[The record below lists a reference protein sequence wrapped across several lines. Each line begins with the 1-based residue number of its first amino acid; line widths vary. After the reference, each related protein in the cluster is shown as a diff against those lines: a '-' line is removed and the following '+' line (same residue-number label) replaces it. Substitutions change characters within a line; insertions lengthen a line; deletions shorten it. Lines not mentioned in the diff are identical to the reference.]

1 MSTLEERNK
10 AVVLR
15 LKDEISSQGKFE
27 VSREIMA
34 PGFRPKRQG
43 MHNLIQ
49 NAREQGYPEP
59 GSQMRA
65 AFPDRVDHIEF
76 IMAEG
81 DRVGMAWRQTGTHLG
96 NLCGIPPTG
105 RKIDVAA
112 AGYFRVENGLITE
125 ATFMLDE
132 AGMLMQLG
140 AQLPRRTDG
149 LYFKPPISGEGDTPD
164 VVLKKFQSTPHW
176 SKEDRNKIAVLQ
188 SKLDPGSA
196 AWRSPVFVQKRWGL
210 QHLHDY
216 GKAHGVGHQNPGVAF
231 PDRIDRI
238 EGLIAEGDKVW
249 MQCRLCGTHQG
260 SLFGFPPT
268 GRGMEML
275 EVGVLTVIDGKVT
288 EGWYLGDE
296 LALLLQTDALAA
308 IAGGSSSAGRAL

>member
-76 IMAEG
+76 IMAER

-96 NLCGIPPTG
+96 
-105 RKIDVAA
+105 
-112 AGYFRVENGLITE
+112 
-125 ATFMLDE
+125 
-132 AGMLMQLG
+132 
-140 AQLPRRTDG
+140 
-149 LYFKPPISGEGDTPD
+149 
-164 VVLKKFQSTPHW
+164 
-176 SKEDRNKIAVLQ
+176 
-188 SKLDPGSA
+188 
-196 AWRSPVFVQKRWGL
+196 
-210 QHLHDY
+210 
-216 GKAHGVGHQNPGVAF
+216 
-231 PDRIDRI
+231 
-238 EGLIAEGDKVW
+238 
-249 MQCRLCGTHQG
+249 

-268 GRGMEML
+268 GMGVEML

-296 LALLLQTDALAA
+296 LALLLQTGALAA
-308 IAGGSSSAGRAL
+308 IAGGPSSDGSAQ

>member
-1 MSTLEERNK
+1 MPTLEEKNK

-15 LKDEISSQGKFE
+15 LKDEISSKGRFE
-27 VSREIMA
+27 VSGEIMA

-49 NAREQGYPEP
+49 NAREQGFPEP

-65 AFPDRVDHIEF
+65 AFPDRVDNIEF

-132 AGMLMQLG
+132 AGMLLQLG
-140 AQLPRRTDG
+140 APLPRRKDG
-149 LYFKPPISGEGDTPD
+149 KYFAPPSTGEGKTPGE
-164 VVLKKFQSTPHW
+164 VLEALQAKPVSSQQHQ
-176 SKEDRNKIAVLQ
+176 NKIVALRSAFLSGPAAPATQ
-188 SKLDPGSA
+188 RAPG
-196 AWRSPVFVQKRWGL
+196 FVQTRAGL
-210 QHLHDY
+210 AHLRDY
-216 GKAHGVGHQNPGVAF
+216 GNARNAGHLNPGVAF
-231 PDRIDRI
+231 PDRDYRI
-238 EGLIAEGDKVW
+238 EGVIAEGDRVW
-249 MQCRLCGTHQG
+249 VQFRLTGTHQG
-260 SLFGFPPT
+260 SLYGFAPT
-268 GRGMEML
+268 GRRIEML
-275 EVGVLTVIDGKVT
+275 EVGVMKVS
-288 EGWYLGDE
+288 EGRVVEAWYLGDE
-296 LALLLQTDALAA
+296 LGLMLQIDALPTLDPAV
-308 IAGGSSSAGRAL
+308 